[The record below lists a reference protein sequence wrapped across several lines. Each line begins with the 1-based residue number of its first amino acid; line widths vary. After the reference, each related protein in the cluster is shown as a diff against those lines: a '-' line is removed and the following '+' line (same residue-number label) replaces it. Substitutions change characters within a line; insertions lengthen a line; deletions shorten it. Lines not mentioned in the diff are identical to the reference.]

1 MENDHKTL
9 VLEAVHSFLLHAPYV
24 TPDKQI
30 KWADT
35 MLSAVKVIEV
45 LSDPM
50 VSADSGGAPKEMA
63 AFEEDLYTMI
73 YNPIDAIAD
82 AYRIWV
88 TNKVKVSEDE
98 VKALSN
104 AIEASRSIRPTN
116 PIQAKRDLIAA
127 LNRMF
132 EHLNKVDPSEKR
144 QRLPFREELIPAQPK

>member
-1 MENDHKTL
+1 METDRKTL

-24 TPDKQI
+24 SPDKQI

-35 MLSAVKVIEV
+35 MLSAVKAIEY
-45 LSDPM
+45 LIDPNRDDDLIRQG
-50 VSADSGGAPKEMA
+50 VA

-73 YNPIDAIAD
+73 YNPIDAMAD

-88 TNKVKVSEDE
+88 TNKVKASESE

-104 AIEASRSIRPTN
+104 TIESARSIRPTS

-132 EHLNKVDPSEKR
+132 EHLNKIDPSEKR
-144 QRLPFREELIPAQPK
+144 QRLPFREELIQS